1 MSGVMASL
9 ARVRED
15 LEQGAIASVTPER
28 IRLRNLP
35 IAPNGAPTSPATA
48 QERTPVGSYSS
59 R

>member
-1 MSGVMASL
+1 MASL

-48 QERTPVGSYSS
+48 QERTPVASYSS